1 VALAGLPSG
10 TVTLLFTDVEG
21 STRLLHSLG
30 DARYAEALAEHR
42 RLLRA
47 SFVRHGGVEVDTQGD
62 AFFVAFGSAAGAL
75 AAASDAR
82 SSLEETPIRIRVGIH
97 TGAPLCTD
105 EGYVGAD
112 VHRAA
117 RIAAAG
123 HGGQVLLSS
132 ATAASIERGVA
143 ELVDLGEHRLKDLA
157 SAERIYQLGDAE
169 FPPLKSLSA
178 SNLPVPATPF
188 QGRVEELEVVTAALA
203 DPVSRL
209 VTLIGPGGIGK
220 TRLALQAAAESSES
234 FPDGLWW
241 VGLAPLTD
249 PALVLP
255 GFAETLGV
263 RETEEL
269 PLREALAERLAGRR
283 LLVLLDNAEH
293 LLPNVAAEVA
303 DLLNVALGLT
313 VLATSRERLQLTAE
327 RVILVDPLSQEDAQS
342 FFKIRAAA
350 HGVAIEQSE
359 ELAQLCDRLDRL
371 PLALQLAAARVRTF
385 SVGQLL
391 ERLSGRLDLLRGE
404 RDLEPRQR
412 TLRATMEWS
421 HDLLLADET
430 ALFRRLSVFAGGC
443 TLAAAEAVCGF
454 GADALEAIADK
465 SLVQMRNEAGPRFW
479 MLESIREFAAERL
492 EEAGETDELR
502 RRHADWFHA
511 LALHADEWL
520 RSGEPEEVAT
530 AWLEADIDNL
540 RAAVA
545 FALEIEATQIVRDV
559 TLALRLY
566 WIDRGSLAEARSL
579 LERALALDDVED
591 LTKRRLYSVLGTV
604 AYMQG
609 DHIAAVEASDA
620 AGELAMKLAGVG
632 ERFEELDALA
642 DAAMMREDW
651 ASAEALLEEALAE
664 AESANNGVGMSACRL
679 GLADLAM
686 DANRLDRAE
695 SLLDENL
702 PFVRSRGQ
710 TRCEGF
716 TLLSLSRMTALKG
729 ASADAS
735 DHAVGGARR
744 ATQIKANRLLIL
756 CLERF
761 AYVAP
766 DLGAAQEAALVLGAT
781 ESARDELDLA
791 PDEAVVELRGCALAK
806 ARAELGDDALQAV
819 LSEGRSLGLREALT
833 AVAGVSAGGARDGGP

>member
-1 VALAGLPSG
+1 MALAGLPSG

-47 SFVRHGGVEVDTQGD
+47 SFDRHDGIEVDTQGD
-62 AFFVAFGSAAGAL
+62 AFFIAFGSAAGAL
-75 AAASDAR
+75 AAASEAR
-82 SSLEETPIRIRVGIH
+82 SSLEATPIRIRVGIH
-97 TGAPLCTD
+97 TGAPLRTD

-123 HGGQVLLSS
+123 HGGQVLVSS
-132 ATAASIERGVA
+132 ATAACIEPGVA

-157 SAERIYQLGDAE
+157 SAERIYQLGGDD
-169 FPPLKSLSA
+169 FPPLESLSA

-188 QGRVEELEVVTAALA
+188 QGRAEELEVVTAALA

-255 GFAETLGV
+255 GVAETLGV

-269 PLREALAERLAGRR
+269 ALSEALAERLAGRR

-293 LLPNVAAEVA
+293 LLPDIAAEVA
-303 DLLNVALGLT
+303 GLLDVSPGLT
-313 VLATSRERLQLTAE
+313 VLATSRERLQVTAE
-327 RVILVDPLSQEDAQS
+327 RVVLVDPLGEEDACS

-359 ELAQLCDRLDRL
+359 ELAELCDRLDRL
-371 PLALQLAAARVRTF
+371 PLALQLAAARARTF

-421 HDLLLADET
+421 HDLLSADEA
-430 ALFRRLSVFAGGC
+430 ALFRRVSVFAGGC
-443 TLAAAEAVCGF
+443 TLAAAEAVFGF
-454 GADALEAIADK
+454 DADVLEAIADK
-465 SLVQMRNEAGPRFW
+465 SLVQMRNETGPRFW

-492 EEAGETDELR
+492 DEAGETDELR

-511 LALHADEWL
+511 LASDADAWL

-530 AWLEADIDNL
+530 ALLEADIDNL

-545 FALEIEATQIVRDV
+545 WGLESGDPQLVREI
-559 TLALRLY
+559 TAALRMY
-566 WIDRGSLAEARSL
+566 WIDRGSLAEARSW
-579 LERALALDDVED
+579 LERALALDETED
-591 LTKRRLYSVLGTV
+591 LTRRRLFSALATV

-651 ASAEALLEEALAE
+651 AAAEALLEEALAE
-664 AESANNGVGMSACRL
+664 AAAANNVVGMSACRL

-716 TLLSLSRMTALKG
+716 TLLYLSRMAALQG
-729 ASADAS
+729 APADAS

-744 ATQIKANRLLIL
+744 ATQINANRLLIQ

-761 AYVAP
+761 ASVAP
-766 DLGAAQEAALVLGAT
+766 DIGSAREAALVLGAT

-791 PDEAVVELRGCALAK
+791 PGEDVVELRSGALTK

-819 LSEGRSLGLREALT
+819 LSEGRSLGLGEALA
-833 AVAGVSAGGARDGGP
+833 AVAVD

>member
-1 VALAGLPSG
+1 MARVELPSG

-47 SFVRHGGVEVDTQGD
+47 SFDRHGGVEVDTQGD

-82 SSLEETPIRIRVGIH
+82 SSLEATPIRIRVGIH
-97 TGAPLCTD
+97 TGAPLRTE

-123 HGGQVLLSS
+123 HGGQVLVSS
-132 ATAASIERGVA
+132 ATASHIEPSVA

-157 SAERIYQLGDAE
+157 AAERIYQLGDGD
-169 FPPLKSLSA
+169 FPPLQSLSA

-188 QGRVEELEVVTAALA
+188 QGRTEELEAVTAGLA
-203 DPVSRL
+203 DRASRL
-209 VTLIGPGGIGK
+209 LTLTGPGGIGK
-220 TRLALQAAAESSES
+220 TRLALQAAAESSDS

-241 VGLAPLTD
+241 VGLAPMTD
-249 PALVLP
+249 AALVLSAV
-255 GFAETLGV
+255 AETLHV
-263 RETEEL
+263 REGEGL
-269 PLREALAERLAGRR
+269 PLSDALAERLAGRR

-293 LLPNVAAEVA
+293 LLPDLAAQVA
-303 DLLNVALGLT
+303 DLLGAGEGLT

-327 RVILVDPLSQEDAQS
+327 RVIVINPLSQEDAQS
-342 FFKIRAAA
+342 FFRIRAAA
-350 HGVAIEQSE
+350 HSVAIEQSE
-359 ELAQLCDRLDRL
+359 ELAELCERLDRL
-371 PLALQLAAARVRTF
+371 PLALQLAAARARTF

-421 HDLLLADET
+421 HDLLSADEA

-443 TLAAAEAVCGF
+443 TLAAAETVCGSE
-454 GADALEAIADK
+454 ADVLEALADK
-465 SLVQMRNEAGPRFW
+465 SLVQMREGKEPRFW

-502 RRHADWFHA
+502 RRHAGWFHV
-511 LALHADEWL
+511 LASDADEWL
-520 RSGEPEEVAT
+520 RAGEPEEAAIT
-530 AWLEADIDNL
+530 LLEADIDNL
-540 RAAVA
+540 RAAVVLG
-545 FALEIEATQIVRDV
+545 LESGATQLVREV
-559 TLALRLY
+559 TAALRLY
-566 WIDRGSLAEARSL
+566 WIDRGSLAEARSW
-579 LERALALDDVED
+579 LERALALDDAED
-591 LTKRRLYSVLGTV
+591 VTRRRLFSALGTI
-604 AYMQG
+604 AYAQG
-609 DHIAAVEASDA
+609 DHVAAVEASDA
-620 AGELAMKLAGVG
+620 AGELAMKLAGVS

-642 DAAMMREDW
+642 DAALMREDW
-651 ASAEALLEEALAE
+651 GAAEALLEEALAE
-664 AESANNGVGMSACRL
+664 AASANNGVGMSACRL

-686 DANRLDRAE
+686 NGNRLGRAE
-695 SLLDENL
+695 ELLDENL

-710 TRCEGF
+710 ARCEGF
-716 TLLSLSRMTALKG
+716 TLLALSRMAALQG

-744 ATQIKANRLLIL
+744 ATQINANRLLIL

-761 AYVAP
+761 ASVAP
-766 DLGAAQEAALVLGAT
+766 DIGAAQEAALVLGAT
-781 ESARDELDLA
+781 ESARDELDLT
-791 PDEAVVELRGCALAK
+791 PGEAVVELRDGALAK
-806 ARAELGDDALQAV
+806 ARAELGDDALQAT
-819 LSEGRSLGLREALT
+819 LSEGRSLGLGEAFA
-833 AVAGVSAGGARDGGP
+833 AVAGD